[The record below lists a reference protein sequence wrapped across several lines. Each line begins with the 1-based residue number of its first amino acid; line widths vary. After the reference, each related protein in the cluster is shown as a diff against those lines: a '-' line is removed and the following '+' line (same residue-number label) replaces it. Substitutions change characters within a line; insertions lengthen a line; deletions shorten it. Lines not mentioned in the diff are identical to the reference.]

1 MDVTEILLIYSGFL
15 CLQKSTH
22 AAQNPQHQESLL
34 VYDYEG
40 QESLAGSVGCCSLL
54 ENDDD
59 LAFLDDLGP
68 KFKTLA
74 EICQGS
80 TFVTESVDAHVSVPP
95 VMPSTSTH
103 THVHTRT
110 ETVRDRDRVNTR
122 NISNV
127 ASGSSTIV
135 QEERISER
143 GQGAATVPKVYVQD
157 KIAIPSQ
164 TLLIQQPTM
173 YYAATPMYVVEPK
186 PQMVLVAGGTQQSVG
201 QVSQVGLSGGLM
213 QVGGLQGSQGVVL
226 VDRQVGMGGVTG
238 EVGQNISQGTFSR
251 SRQVLV
257 VENGSSGGAQGEHL
271 AQGFVQTDPR
281 STVQGMEARGESLQ
295 VKAQTFSLGSRGPTE
310 SNEDFALTATPKLQ
324 GSQRVVV
331 QHKKVSVTER
341 NVESSTRA

>member
-1 MDVTEILLIYSGFL
+1 M
-15 CLQKSTH
+15 QKSNH
-22 AAQNPQHQESLL
+22 AAQQYQEKDLAL

-59 LAFLDDLGP
+59 LAFLNDLGP

-80 TFVTESVDAHVSVPP
+80 TLVTKTLDARVSVSPP
-95 VMPSTSTH
+95 RPVSPVKPSTSTH
-103 THVHTRT
+103 SHFHTHR
-110 ETVRDRDRVNTR
+110 ETIRDRDYRDISTLNA
-122 NISNV
+122 SNV
-127 ASGSSTIV
+127 ASSTIV
-135 QEERISER
+135 QEERITER
-143 GQGAATVPKVYVQD
+143 AQGSAPVPKVQD

-186 PQMVLVAGGTQQSVG
+186 PQVVLVAGGTQQAVG
-201 QVSQVGLSGGLM
+201 QVGQIGLSQGLV

-238 EVGQNISQGTFSR
+238 QIAQGLSHGTYSR
-251 SRQVLV
+251 TRQVL
-257 VENGSSGGAQGEHL
+257 VENGSSGGEQVAHL
-271 AQGFVQTDPR
+271 
-281 STVQGMEARGESLQ
+281 VQGSVKTGHASTEQGLEVRGQ
-295 VKAQTFSLGSRGPTE
+295 GMQGKTFSRGSAG
-310 SNEDFALTATPKLQ
+310 SNENFGLTTTPRLQ
-324 GSQRVVV
+324 GSQRVIV

-341 NVESSTRA
+341 NVDSITKA